1 MACANN
7 GLDNPQSIQVHM
19 ALLADD
25 QMIMDR
31 ELERPSH
38 SDELM
43 AE

>member
-1 MACANN
+1 
-7 GLDNPQSIQVHM
+7 M